1 MKKVV
6 KKAVK
11 QRARARRSQL
21 PAVVAA
27 APPPPAVLAP
37 PAPVLYS
44 KAVSQAVLAVQ
55 SDIEVIAKAGWNAF
69 QRYKY
74 AKWEDVAAALYPL
87 LTKNKLLI
95 HQSEVERTVI
105 DRGAGGS
112 VLAIVYDFTFINAE
126 SNEAWP
132 PVRWT
137 GMARLI
143 DAKGVPDDKAA
154 AKCHTSAE
162 KYCAIKLFKI
172 RTEEAQ
178 HIDADADDGAVTPQR
193 QPPQPAPDAMR
204 SEKAAPAQQ
213 QTQRPPPGDPKPLK
227 DIAAVKALEEEAKLA
242 ADMGSDAFAALWR
255 ARASEQERAILRGLG
270 PILREKMTAADQ
282 RIHAAAAA
290 GADPQTGEI
299 AS

>member
-178 HIDADADDGAVTPQR
+178 HIDADADDGAPPRPTP
-193 QPPQPAPDAMR
+193 PPQPAPDAMR
-204 SEKAAPAQQ
+204 SENPAPPQQ
-213 QTQRPPPGDPKPLK
+213 RQPPSDPKPLK

-282 RIHAAAAA
+282 HIAARAA